1 MKKLTIKD
9 LANALNIST
18 STVSRAL
25 GDHPDISNS
34 TKEKVRLL
42 AEELNYTSNLQAKLF
57 RNQNSGLIAL
67 VLPEINMFFTPR
79 LIEGINKT
87 LANSKYT
94 LITFI
99 SKDLLEKEKEILKR
113 CIAWNVEGVLISLS
127 KESLDV
133 DHLDILKKAN
143 IDCVLLDKTTPD
155 PNDAYPTIGID
166 GVGTSYDAISHLIEN
181 GHKNIIGIF
190 GNPSL
195 SITKNRIIGYKKAL
209 AKHNIPIEPENIIS
223 AKKASD
229 LDFILPH
236 ILRHNKKITALFT
249 MSDELLAASHHHLI
263 AIQMRI
269 PEDISIMAISDGV
282 YPYLLYPNISHI
294 KHSGY
299 RLGRK
304 SCSLLIKIIENK
316 KPENSEIMKT
326 KKIILDSVKDLT
338 LIP

>member
-1 MKKLTIKD
+1 MKKVTIKD
-9 LANALNIST
+9 LAKALNVST

-25 GDHPDISNS
+25 ADHEDISTK
-34 TKEKVRLL
+34 TKEKVKLL
-42 AEELNYTSNLQAKLF
+42 AEELNYTTNLHARLF

-87 LANSKYT
+87 FANTKYT

-127 KESLDV
+127 KESLNV
-133 DHLDILKKAN
+133 EHLDILKQAN
-143 IDCVLLDKTTPD
+143 IDCVLLDKTTPSK
-155 PNDAYPTIGID
+155 NDYPIVGID
-166 GVGTSYDAISHLIEN
+166 GVAAAYDATIHLLEKGHEN
-181 GHKNIIGIF
+181 ILGIF

-195 SITKNRIIGYKKAL
+195 SITQNRIAGYKKAL
-209 AKHNIPIEPENIIS
+209 IEYNIPIVTENIVS
-223 AKKASD
+223 AKEASD

-236 ILRHNKKITALFT
+236 ILRHNKKITAIFT
-249 MSDELLAASHHHLI
+249 MSDELLAGCHHHLVSL
-263 AIQMRI
+263 QKRI

-282 YPYLLYPNISHI
+282 YPYLLYPKISHI

-304 SCSLLIKIIENK
+304 TASLLIKIIGNK
-316 KPENSEIMKT
+316 KTEKSEVMKT
-326 KKIILDSVKDLT
+326 KTIILDSVKDLIAT
-338 LIP
+338 P